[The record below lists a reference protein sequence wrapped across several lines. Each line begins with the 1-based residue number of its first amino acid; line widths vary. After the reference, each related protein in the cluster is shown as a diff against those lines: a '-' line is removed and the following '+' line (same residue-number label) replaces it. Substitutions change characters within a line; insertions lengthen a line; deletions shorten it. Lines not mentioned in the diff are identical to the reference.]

1 MVTKIIIIVQ
11 TKKFFLR
18 FCTIINDYLV
28 IFYYRGFL
36 IYQTQYIPSEYVI
49 QMYLPIRTS
58 KLQIMKRFVF
68 FLTLATLVLSGC
80 RKEADYHPYIGE
92 TGDLA
97 YDSYSSQFDYL
108 WKCMST
114 GYVFWDVD
122 ETDWDAV
129 YDEYMPKFQVQKY
142 Q

>member
-1 MVTKIIIIVQ
+1 MQ
-11 TKKFFLR
+11 TKKFYRR
-18 FCTIINDYLV
+18 FCTIINDYLI

-36 IYQTQYIPSEYVI
+36 ICQTQYIPSKYVI

-68 FLTLATLVLSGC
+68 FLTLAALVLSGY

-108 WKCMST
+108 
-114 GYVFWDVD
+114 
-122 ETDWDAV
+122 
-129 YDEYMPKFQVQKY
+129 
-142 Q
+142 

>member
-68 FLTLATLVLSGC
+68 FLTLAEVSVIYHTFIETCKMCGVSTLEYF
-80 RKEADYHPYIGE
+80 KEFFKAIMQGRTDYENMLPMTIGI
-92 TGDLA
+92 
-97 YDSYSSQFDYL
+97 
-108 WKCMST
+108 K
-114 GYVFWDVD
+114 
-122 ETDWDAV
+122 
-129 YDEYMPKFQVQKY
+129 K
-142 Q
+142 